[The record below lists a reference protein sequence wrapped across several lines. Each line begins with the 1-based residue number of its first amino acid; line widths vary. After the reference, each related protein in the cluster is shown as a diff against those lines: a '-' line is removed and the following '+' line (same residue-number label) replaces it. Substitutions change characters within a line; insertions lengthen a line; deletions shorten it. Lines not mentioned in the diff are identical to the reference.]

1 MSAPPRPQSWGAVR
15 SGGTELQYRRECC
28 AAKPGAGLMYVSG
41 LQRSSAALVVVKV
54 AADRGVH
61 GLDETL
67 TLWVGDV
74 RLQLC
79 DATRVHDLIIELVRH
94 SAVAVE
100 PPCYG
105 PGAFR
110 VAEEHITDTTDTGV
124 FLHSF

>member
-1 MSAPPRPQSWGAVR
+1 
-15 SGGTELQYRRECC
+15 
-28 AAKPGAGLMYVSG
+28 MYVSG
-41 LQRSSAALVVVKV
+41 LQRSSAKSAALVVVKV

-67 TLWVGDV
+67 TLWVGDA

-105 PGAFR
+105 PGALPKS
-110 VAEEHITDTTDTGV
+110 T
-124 FLHSF
+124 